1 MPLPNVAGGK
11 KTWIGRW
18 LLAGWAM
25 AALVVIAALSVKH
38 LAPLPEPDDAALLTR
53 AALQLRRS
61 AKKDFLV
68 HVIYADCSCARA
80 LFSHLVARGPFAGA
94 EELIL
99 FVGADAGKQAAAER
113 SGFEF
118 TTISAQ
124 DLASRFGLEAAP
136 VLIMFDPA
144 GKLRYAGGY
153 YAHPATVNPLDE
165 RLYAQLAAAG
175 NVEPLP
181 VFGCAVSAR
190 LQKSLDPLRLDY
202 AK

>member
-1 MPLPNVAGGK
+1 MPLPDVSRGK
-11 KTWIGRW
+11 KDWIGRW
-18 LLAGWAM
+18 LLAGWATV
-25 AALVVIAALSVKH
+25 ALVVIAALSVKH

-53 AALQLRRS
+53 AALQLRHS
-61 AKKDFLV
+61 PNEDFLV

-80 LFSHLVARGPFAGA
+80 LFSHLVARGPFPGA

-99 FVGADAGKQAAAER
+99 FVGADAAKQAAAER

-124 DLASRFGLEAAP
+124 DLTTRFGLEAAP
-136 VLIMFDPA
+136 VLIVFDPA
-144 GKLRYAGGY
+144 GKLMYAGGY
-153 YAHPATVNPLDE
+153 YAHPATIDPMDE
-165 RLYAQLAAAG
+165 RIYAQLAAAG
-175 NVEPLP
+175 KVEPLP

-190 LQKSLDPLRLDY
+190 LQKSLDPLRLDH

>member
-1 MPLPNVAGGK
+1 MPSTDVSMGK
-11 KTWIGRW
+11 KDRIGRW
-18 LLAGWAM
+18 LLTGWAM
-25 AALVVIAALSVKH
+25 VALVVVAALSVKH

-53 AALQLRRS
+53 AALPLRRS
-61 AKKDFLV
+61 PNEDFLV

-80 LFSHLVARGPFAGA
+80 LFSHLVARGPFPGA

-124 DLASRFGLEAAP
+124 DLATRFGLEAAP
-136 VLIMFDPA
+136 VLIMFNRA

-153 YAHPATVNPLDE
+153 YAHPATIHPMDE
-165 RLYAQLAAAG
+165 RLHAQLAAAG
-175 NVEPLP
+175 KIEPLP

-190 LQKSLDPLRLDY
+190 LQKALDPLNLDQ